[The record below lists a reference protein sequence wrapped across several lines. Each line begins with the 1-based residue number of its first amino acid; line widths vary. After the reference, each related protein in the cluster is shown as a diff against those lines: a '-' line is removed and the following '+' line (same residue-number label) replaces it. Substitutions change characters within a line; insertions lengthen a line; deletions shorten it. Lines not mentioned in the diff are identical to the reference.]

1 MQGGTTKGVNSQG
14 ILTILLIMLL
24 LFPGCLSFGND
35 SDSEDTLNPPVDPP
49 GTDCADG
56 FTAFGNESVFAY
68 EGFEQVDDDNPQNTI
83 FKRWEGGHNDSFQIV
98 TDESRSGEKG
108 FRVDITPNETTQG
121 GADRPVKNRVEFG
134 ISPGHLACHEVW
146 YGWSF
151 MIPENFTDTPENGTG
166 FNVIAQW
173 HDQSGDPDNRS
184 ILNPPISVLYGTRDG
199 MTGIGLK
206 YGLNDV
212 NRHFMAEEVIEK
224 GVWYD
229 LIFHIGWS
237 EDWDGFTTVWMN
249 GEIITNGTVTGPNM
263 HHWRPH
269 YWKAGLYRG
278 EVGQDSTLVN
288 NSIFY
293 DEFRIGQT
301 YDSVNPNQS

>member
-1 MQGGTTKGVNSQG
+1 MGCHRQRTLSLVLA
-14 ILTILLIMLL
+14 ILVLL
-24 LFPGCLSFGND
+24 PGCFG
-35 SDSEDTLNPPVDPP
+35 PDPP
-49 GTDCADG
+49 PPSDDATDPPDDPVEPPSLPCADG
-56 FTAFGNESVFAY
+56 FTTFGTEPVIAY
-68 EGFEQVDDDNPQNTI
+68 EGFEEVENDDPQNTI
-83 FKRWEGGHNDSFQIV
+83 FKRWEGGHNESYHIISDSV
-98 TDESRSGEKG
+98 GYGEKA
-108 FRVDITPNETTQG
+108 FRIDITPNETTQG

-134 ISPGHLACHEVW
+134 ISPGHMECHEVW

-151 MIPENFTDTPENGTG
+151 MIPVNFTDKPENGSG

-184 ILNPPISVLYGTRDG
+184 TNNPPISVLYGTVNG
-199 MTGIGLK
+199 VTGIGLK

-237 EDWDGFTTVWMN
+237 EDWDGFTEVWMD
-249 GEIITNGTVTGPNM
+249 GEMITNGTVEGPNM
-263 HHWRPH
+263 HGWRAH

-278 EVGQDSTLVN
+278 EVGQDATLTN
-288 NSIFY
+288 NSIYY
-293 DEFRIGQT
+293 DEFRIGQS
-301 YDSVNPNQS
+301 YDAVNPNQNVGS

>member
-1 MQGGTTKGVNSQG
+1 MGCHRQRTLPLVLA
-14 ILTILLIMLL
+14 ILVLL
-24 LFPGCLSFGND
+24 PGCFG
-35 SDSEDTLNPPVDPP
+35 PDPP
-49 GTDCADG
+49 PPSDDATDPPDDPVEPPSLPCADG
-56 FTAFGNESVFAY
+56 FTTFGTEPVIAY
-68 EGFEQVDDDNPQNTI
+68 EGFEEVENDNPQNTI
-83 FKRWEGGHNDSFQIV
+83 FKRWEGGHNESYHIVSDSV
-98 TDESRSGEKG
+98 GYGEKA
-108 FRVDITPNETTQG
+108 FRIDITPDETTQG

-134 ISPGHLACHEVW
+134 ISPGHMECHEVW

-151 MIPENFTDTPENGTG
+151 MIPVNFTDKPENGSG

-184 ILNPPISVLYGTRDG
+184 TNNPPISVLYGTVNG
-199 MTGIGLK
+199 VTGIGLK

-237 EDWDGFTTVWMN
+237 EDWDGFTEVWMD
-249 GEIITNGTVTGPNM
+249 GEMITNGTVEGPNM
-263 HHWRPH
+263 HGWRAH

-278 EVGQDSTLVN
+278 EVGQDATLTN
-288 NSIFY
+288 NSIYY
-293 DEFRIGQT
+293 DEFRIGQS
-301 YDSVNPNQS
+301 YDAVNPNQNPGS

>member
-1 MQGGTTKGVNSQG
+1 MGCHRQRTLSLVLA
-14 ILTILLIMLL
+14 ILVLL
-24 LFPGCLSFGND
+24 PGCFG
-35 SDSEDTLNPPVDPP
+35 PDPP
-49 GTDCADG
+49 PPSDDATDPPDDPVEPPSLPCADG
-56 FTAFGNESVFAY
+56 FTTFGTEPVIAY
-68 EGFEQVDDDNPQNTI
+68 EGFEEVENDDPQNTI
-83 FKRWEGGHNDSFQIV
+83 FKRWEGGHNESYHIVSDSV
-98 TDESRSGEKG
+98 GYGEKA
-108 FRVDITPNETTQG
+108 FRIDITPDETTQG

-134 ISPGHLACHEVW
+134 ISPGHMECHEVW

-151 MIPENFTDTPENGTG
+151 MIPVNFTDKPENGSG

-184 ILNPPISVLYGTRDG
+184 TNNPPISVLYGTVDG
-199 MTGIGLK
+199 VTGIGLK

-237 EDWDGFTTVWMN
+237 EDWDGFTEVWMD
-249 GEIITNGTVTGPNM
+249 GEMITNGTVEGPNM
-263 HHWRPH
+263 HGWRAH

-278 EVGQDSTLVN
+278 EVGQDATLTN
-288 NSIFY
+288 NSIYY
-293 DEFRIGQT
+293 DEFRIGQS
-301 YDSVNPNQS
+301 YDAVNPNQNPDS